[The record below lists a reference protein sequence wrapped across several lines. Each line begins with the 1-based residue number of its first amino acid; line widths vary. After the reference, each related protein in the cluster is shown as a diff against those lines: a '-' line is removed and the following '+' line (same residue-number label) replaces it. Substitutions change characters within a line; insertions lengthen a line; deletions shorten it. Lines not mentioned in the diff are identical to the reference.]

1 MILNQKTTF
10 IRMKKTY
17 LFIFLVLMSFTTKAQ
32 QIGMYSHYYYKPM
45 IYNPAF
51 TGNGDVT
58 NVFLVSRS
66 QWVDFKN
73 SPQLNIV
80 TIDGT
85 LMDKAGLGFGLITDR
100 KGLSNRIGGNIAYSY
115 RLKLNENTSLRFG
128 ISIGVIDQTM
138 DYSKAIVED
147 PSDPTLFNEVQRKTT
162 FDGNAGLAFIWK
174 NLEVGAAVPQAIGN
188 KVNYV
193 ENTDVRS
200 YYAQTRHYMGS
211 LKYKIVLSKNKG
223 LSLTPLALVRFVSN
237 APFQYDG
244 NLNFDWND
252 KFWLGATYKSNY
264 AVSANVGIR
273 IHKQLYVGYSYDFI
287 IGNIGS
293 YSGMAHELM
302 LNFKFGKK
310 EKQAAPAPAPKEDK
324 KALENKAYE
333 NRMDSLENLEKQ
345 NQQKIKELLEQL
357 EQQKN
362 QQQQQQQTQQNQQ
375 TEVPSHTNDNQNA
388 QVVADN
394 INKVQ
399 ENGIWIITNQTKDFR
414 DAQDHEPQKGFYV
427 IVGTFF
433 YRDLGIAETKRFV
446 DKGFPADWVF
456 YEPKKYNYV
465 YTNRVSTKAEAL
477 HKAKELNAQGVSEVW
492 IEELIK

>member
-1 MILNQKTTF
+1 
-10 IRMKKTY
+10 
-17 LFIFLVLMSFTTKAQ
+17 
-32 QIGMYSHYYYKPM
+32 
-45 IYNPAF
+45 
-51 TGNGDVT
+51 
-58 NVFLVSRS
+58 
-66 QWVDFKN
+66 
-73 SPQLNIV
+73 
-80 TIDGT
+80 
-85 LMDKAGLGFGLITDR
+85 
-100 KGLSNRIGGNIAYSY
+100 
-115 RLKLNENTSLRFG
+115 
-128 ISIGVIDQTM
+128 
-138 DYSKAIVED
+138 
-147 PSDPTLFNEVQRKTT
+147 
-162 FDGNAGLAFIWK
+162 
-174 NLEVGAAVPQAIGN
+174 
-188 KVNYV
+188 
-193 ENTDVRS
+193 
-200 YYAQTRHYMGS
+200 
-211 LKYKIVLSKNKG
+211 
-223 LSLTPLALVRFVSN
+223 
-237 APFQYDG
+237 
-244 NLNFDWND
+244 
-252 KFWLGATYKSNY
+252 
-264 AVSANVGIR
+264 
-273 IHKQLYVGYSYDFI
+273 
-287 IGNIGS
+287 
-293 YSGMAHELM
+293 
-302 LNFKFGKK
+302 
-310 EKQAAPAPAPKEDK
+310 
-324 KALENKAYE
+324 
-333 NRMDSLENLEKQ
+333 MDSLENLEKQ